1 MLLHQKVSYVLTL
14 SLRHQKITKNG
25 ATAPCRV
32 CTQKNQE
39 KVIKSGK
46 LQKNSCGK
54 GYRRN
59 FSIEIVVIRYT
70 IAWLS
75 FESKSYSK
83 WPHGLY

>member
-1 MLLHQKVSYVLTL
+1 MLLHQKVSDVLTI
-14 SLRHQKITKNG
+14 SLRHPKITKNG
-25 ATAPCRV
+25 ATAPCGA

-54 GYRRN
+54 GHRRN

-83 WPHGLY
+83 